1 MHRLDF
7 IWAFD
12 CFALDFRCVLNDRL
26 LRQQVGYFY
35 QTLWMKIRS
44 VVSFHVGPTF
54 QAFDSLFTLYLF
66 FLLQRRPF
74 RFLQLLVRLVVSW
87 FRRMISPNV
96 FLLMEFLWAFYK
108 DHIILFCLNLSWSSL
123 FALLW
128 WTRILSHALR
138 RLLLLSFVSFKLQG
152 ASTFVLLQWCSL
164 FSLCEDAL
172 AKDDLTITWPIIAA
186 RPEWYVLVALQFGKL
201 RTFWIT

>member
-1 MHRLDF
+1 
-7 IWAFD
+7 
-12 CFALDFRCVLNDRL
+12 
-26 LRQQVGYFY
+26 
-35 QTLWMKIRS
+35 MKIRS
-44 VVSFHVGPTF
+44 VVSFHVGLTF

-74 RFLQLLVRLVVSW
+74 RFLQLLLRLVVSW

-108 DHIILFCLNLSWSSL
+108 DHIILFRLNLSLSSL
-123 FALLW
+123 SALLW

-138 RLLLLSFVSFKLQG
+138 RLLLLSFVSLKLQG
-152 ASTFVLLQWCSL
+152 ASTFVLLQYSSL

-172 AKDDLTITWPIIAA
+172 PKDDLTITWPIIAA
-186 RPEWYVLVALQFGKL
+186 RPECCVLVALQLGKL
-201 RTFWIT
+201 CTFCIT